1 MIDWHRP
8 TLLTIVRKFNI
19 NLKIKIRNKT
29 MSNIPSELKY
39 ATSHEW
45 VRNEGDGT
53 VTVGITEHAQ
63 DLLGDMV
70 FVELPDVDDEI
81 STGDD
86 VAVAESVKAAS
97 DIYAPISGTV
107 IEVNED
113 LEDSPELVNSDAFGD
128 GWLFKVKV
136 DDASELE
143 NLLDAEGYANSIDED

>member
-1 MIDWHRP
+1 
-8 TLLTIVRKFNI
+8 
-19 NLKIKIRNKT
+19 

-45 VRNEGDGT
+45 VRNEGNGV

-70 FVELPDVDDEI
+70 FVELPEVGDTV

-97 DIYAPISGTV
+97 DIYAPVTGEV
-107 IEVNED
+107 VEVNED

-128 GWLFKVKV
+128 GWLFKLKIE
-136 DDASELE
+136 DEGELDS
-143 NLLDAEGYANSIDED
+143 LLDAEGYANSIDED